1 MKPKSIFSHCKIF
14 LRMVIL
20 TWAVLNL
27 ASCKDDDAKPET
39 VTDIDGNVYGTVTIG
54 TQVWMAENLK
64 VTKYRNGDP
73 ISNVTGEAQ
82 WSSLKTGAYC
92 SYNNDANNLKTYG
105 QLYNWYAVADSRNLA
120 PAGWHIP
127 TDEEWTTLVD
137 FLGGDGEAGI
147 KLKESGTIHWNSPNF
162 GVTNDSKFT
171 ALPGGYRGNN
181 GTFTGLG
188 SNGNWWSFTEFVSVS
203 TAAWWRRM
211 SYSFG
216 GVGRDVAFKESGYSV
231 RCIKD

>member
-1 MKPKSIFSHCKIF
+1 
-14 LRMVIL
+14 MVIL

-73 ISNVTGEAQ
+73 ISSVTGEAQ

>member
-1 MKPKSIFSHCKIF
+1 MKTKSIFSQCKAVLTSVF
-14 LRMVIL
+14 LVW
-20 TWAVLNL
+20 TVLNL

-39 VTDIDGNVYGTVTIG
+39 MADIDGNVYATVTIG

-73 ISNVTGEAQ
+73 VSNVTGETQ

-92 SYNNDANNLKTYG
+92 SYNNDASNIKTYG
-105 QLYNWYAVADSRNLA
+105 QLYNWYAVADTRNLA
-120 PAGWHIP
+120 PEGWHIP
-127 TDEEWTTLVD
+127 TDEEWTILVD
-137 FLGGDGEAGI
+137 FLGGSGEAGT

-162 GVTNDSKFT
+162 GATNDTKYT
-171 ALPGGYRGNN
+171 ALPGGYRGFN
-181 GTFTGLG
+181 GGFTGLG
-188 SNGNWWSFTEFVSVS
+188 AYGNFWSVTEFVS
-203 TAAWWRRM
+203 TATWWRGM

-216 GVGRDVAFKESGYSV
+216 GVGRDVAYKESGYSI